1 MKYIRYEIAYL
12 EEVIQETKEDKLT
25 IRTPVTRKNKFEQ
38 FSFFFGDKV
47 DEIMTALCK
56 YLMESY
62 EEGNADFISVS
73 PIEVIDLTEELNYRS
88 PLEVDKARVQYKK
101 ELLAQMADSRVFSVE
116 DGKLKLIK

>member
-25 IRTPVTRKNKFEQ
+25 VRTPVTRKNKFEQ
-38 FSFFFGDKV
+38 SAFFFGGKV

-56 YLMESY
+56 YLTESY
-62 EEGNADFISVS
+62 KESNADFISVS
-73 PIEVIDLTEELNYRS
+73 LIEVTDLSEGLNHHS
-88 PLEVDKARVQYKK
+88 PLEVDKAWVLFKK